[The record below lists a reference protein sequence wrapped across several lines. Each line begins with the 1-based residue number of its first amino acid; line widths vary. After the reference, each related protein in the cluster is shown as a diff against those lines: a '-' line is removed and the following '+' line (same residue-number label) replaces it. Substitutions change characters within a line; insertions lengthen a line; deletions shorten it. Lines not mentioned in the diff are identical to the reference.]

1 MSLDK
6 TIFKIVNGFS
16 VPPVFDELFVYAHGL
31 ANVEIAFFLF
41 CIILF
46 LIVVGA
52 PKRGPRAAIAVFI
65 ATMITYFGAGNLRK
79 LLVRP
84 YPVLDENLGAILRV
98 EVLRASSA
106 FPVLSIV
113 MFSTIAMS
121 IVFYF
126 PKYTLGLMILSVFYA
141 SMPIYLGIA
150 YPSDAFGSL
159 LLGAALGYTLMQ
171 ILSRTQ
177 YFSRYQ

>member
-1 MSLDK
+1 MINGYNIPS
-6 TIFKIVNGFS
+6 IFDDI
-16 VPPVFDELFVYAHGL
+16 FVYAHGL

-65 ATMITYFGAGNLRK
+65 ATMITYFGAGTLRK

-84 YPVLDENLGAILRV
+84 YPVLDESLEAILRV
-98 EVLRASSA
+98 EVLRSSSA
-106 FPVLSIV
+106 FPVISTV

-126 PKYTLGLMILSVFYA
+126 PKYTAGLIIMSVLYA
-141 SMPIYLGIA
+141 IMPIYLGLA
-150 YPSDAFGSL
+150 YPSDALGSL
-159 LLGAALGYTLMQ
+159 LMGYAIGYTLMQ
-171 ILSRTQ
+171 ILSRTK
-177 YFSRYQ
+177 YFARYQ